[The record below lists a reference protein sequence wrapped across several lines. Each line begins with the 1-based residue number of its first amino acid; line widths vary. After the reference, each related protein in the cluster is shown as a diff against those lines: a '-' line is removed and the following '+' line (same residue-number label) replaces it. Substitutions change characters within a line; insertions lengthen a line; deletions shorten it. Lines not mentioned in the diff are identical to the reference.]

1 MYTYMIHAMYSTA
14 NFALSVYTTT
24 RMLTLYHITYHILSL
39 LAPFCV
45 NVKVIEDMIWGG
57 CPI

>member
-1 MYTYMIHAMYSTA
+1 MIHAMYSTA